1 MKNKID
7 KLIVQSALF
16 GVALLCSVM
25 AFAEE
30 PALPSGLEDLSSE
43 PDLPMGLESDEPSL
57 PSGPDLDDA
66 EPDLPTGLG
75 DAVDEG
81 FDETEQTDQGFVLE
95 GFAELRSG
103 LWVDRHRYQERRPL
117 NEARLQ
123 LELEKEFSVFTFAA
137 TADLIYDDVA
147 DDRDIELESGQ
158 GWLDLRAANMVFS
171 PVSFMDVRLGRQ
183 TLTWG
188 TGDLIFINDLFPK
201 DWNAF
206 LIGRDVEYLKA
217 PSDAVKVSLF
227 HDLANLDLIYTPRFD
242 ADRYIDGS
250 RASYFGST
258 LGRIVGTDAVAKVNR
273 PNDWFHDDELA
284 LRLYRNIGAYELA
297 LYGYDGFWKSPGGFD
312 PLTGRALFPDLT
324 VYGASIRGPLAGGIA
339 NAEWGYYGSR
349 DDRNGHDPMIN
360 NSEQRLIVGYER
372 ELATNLTLGLQYYLK
387 RMEDYSDYRRVLP
400 AGSFPAHRSRQ
411 EYTARLTWLTMNQ
424 NLIWSLF
431 TFYSPSDDDGYLRA
445 KLQYKYDDH
454 LSLELGGNLFWGD
467 NEHTFLGQFQN
478 NDNVYTAVRYGF

>member
-1 MKNKID
+1 VNINLD
-7 KLIVQSALF
+7 KWIACGVFFTAL
-16 GVALLCSVM
+16 LLCSVTLS
-25 AFAEE
+25 AEE

-43 PDLPMGLESDEPSL
+43 PDLPMGLESDEPAL
-57 PSGPDLDDA
+57 PTGLDLGDV
-66 EPDLPTGLG
+66 EPDLPAGLG

-81 FDETEQTDQGFVLE
+81 FDEDDQADQGFDLE

-103 LWVDRHRYQERRPL
+103 QWIDQHHYQERRPL
-117 NEARLQ
+117 NEVRLQ
-123 LELEKEFSVFTFAA
+123 LELEKEFSAFTFSV
-137 TADLIYDDVA
+137 TADFIYDDVA
-147 DDRDIELESGQ
+147 DDRDIALENGQ
-158 GWLDLRAANMVFS
+158 GWLDLRAANIVFT
-171 PVSFMDVRLGRQ
+171 PVGFMDVRLGRQ

-217 PSDAVKVSLF
+217 PSDALKISLF
-227 HDLANLDLIYTPRFD
+227 HDVANLDLVYTPRFD

-250 RASYFGST
+250 RASYFSST
-258 LGRIVGTDAVAKVNR
+258 LSRTAGTDAVTKVDR

-312 PLTGRALFPDLT
+312 PATGRALFPDLA

-339 NAEWGYYGSR
+339 NAEWGYYDSK

-360 NSEQRLIVGYER
+360 NSEQRLIVGYEQ
-372 ELATNLTLGLQYYLK
+372 ELATNLTLGVQYYLK
-387 RMEDYSDYRRVLP
+387 RMEDYANYRRVLP
-400 AGSFPAHRSRQ
+400 AGAFPAHRSRQ

-424 NLIWSLF
+424 NLIWSFF

-445 KLQYKYDDH
+445 KLRYKYDDH

-467 NEHTFLGQFQN
+467 NNRTFLGQFQN
-478 NDNVYTAVRYGF
+478 NDNVYTALRYGF